1 MSPTESKNCVLNW
14 RGGVCRALTSAL
26 IVISALFA
34 GSSSLHAA
42 KKSEPLDN
50 DRVPEGISASDWQGI
65 WAAHEAWKHAIE
77 PVKGGW
83 QARNPAQQWTTTFDG
98 RGFEAK
104 PQGADWTWGLELRS
118 YGAGDEQRE
127 VGGAPPV
134 KTEDHRLAYH
144 WDDTVQEWYV
154 NDGRGLEHGFSVQER
169 PPGPADAPLTF
180 VLATRG
186 PLRAAV
192 TRDARAVDYRD
203 KSGTTVLTYSGL
215 RVWDADGRELDARF
229 VPAEDGVTLQVD
241 ANIARY
247 PLLIDPIAQQAYLK
261 EPGGVTPGALFGH
274 SVAVSGNTAVVGAP
288 NAKTPPSGV
297 VGGVAH
303 VYVRNGSA
311 WTHQAVLTPS
321 DPAENDLFGMA
332 VAISGDT
339 VMVGAPQR
347 DGPNGEN
354 DGPDENRGAAYVFFR
369 NGSIWSLQA
378 EFAPSDADTLGAGA
392 LFGASV
398 SVSGHTAVVGAPRL
412 FNALDVL
419 AAGFPFQT
427 TRAAYVFVRAGTTW
441 SQQAR
446 LPNPTDQPMDGF
458 GESVCVEGDTL
469 VVGAPRANKRI
480 NTNAGSIGGLLN
492 SLLTGA
498 GTAHVFVRSG
508 QAWNLQTTL
517 LDPNPVPDVGN
528 SGALFGTSV
537 SLSGETLVVGAR
549 GVDFPDSGGL
559 KDGAA
564 YVFTRSGSS
573 WQQQAQLVAS
583 NFEGLDEFGAAV
595 AVSGDIIVVGARG
608 EDGLTSGI
616 GSTPNDP
623 PNFNTNRDAGAAY
636 LFTRSGTAWTQRSYL
651 KASNAEPEDAFGF
664 SVAMSGNT
672 WLVGAPQ
679 EDGNGTSPTSNTAE
693 NAGAAYAFFVGPE
706 PVITSA
712 SSADGRVGS
721 PFAYQITSVGGT
733 PSSFDAAG
741 LPSGLVIDRATGL
754 ISGTPEAANT
764 FPVVLSAS
772 NTAGSGT
779 ANLVLKISPDV
790 ASLKFLPPRRTA
802 RAGKTARF
810 TLLVAN
816 DLTRTQDV
824 RVTFTSSNPGNV
836 RAPDPVT
843 ITARGKSRPNHGPR
857 RTSEPVSISLLSA
870 TIAEA
875 VTISATAGDQ
885 TTSTQLTV
893 KVPQ

>member
-1 MSPTESKNCVLNW
+1 MKKEILSNNLPRLPDQCPTAVCVF
-14 RGGVCRALTSAL
+14 GVLFLHCCLTPAIADRPQRASDPRVIEPAQPSG
-26 IVISALFA
+26 IVF
-34 GSSSLHAA
+34 
-42 KKSEPLDN
+42 
-50 DRVPEGISASDWQGI
+50 ASDWQSLR
-65 WAAHEAWKHAIE
+65 AAHTAREYAIE
-77 PVKGGW
+77 PTDGGW
-83 QARNPAQQWTTTFDG
+83 QARNSAQQWTTTFDG
-98 RGFEAK
+98 RGFETK
-104 PQGADWTWGLELRS
+104 PRNADWTWGLVLRS

-127 VGGAPPV
+127 ISGTPVV
-134 KTEDHRLAYH
+134 KTEGHRLTYR
-144 WDDTVQEWYV
+144 WDDAVEEWFV
-154 NDGRGLEHGFSVQER
+154 NDGRGLEHGFSVRER
-169 PPGPADAPLTF
+169 PPGPADAPLCF

-186 PLRAAV
+186 SLRASV
-192 TRDARAVDYRD
+192 TGDARGVDYRD
-203 KSGTTVLTYSGL
+203 KSGATVLTYSGL
-215 RVWDADGRELDARF
+215 RVWDADGRGLPARF
-229 VPAEDGVTLQVD
+229 VPAADGVTLLVE
-241 ANIARY
+241 AGNARY
-247 PLLIDPIAQQAYLK
+247 PLVIDPIAEQAYLK
-261 EPGGVTPGALFGH
+261 EPGGATPGAGFGH
-274 SVAVSGNTAVVGAP
+274 AVAVSGDTAVVGAP
-288 NAKTPPSGV
+288 ASKTPPSGV

-303 VYVRNGSA
+303 VYVRSGST
-311 WTHQAVLTPS
+311 WTHQAVLTPP

-332 VAISGDT
+332 VGISGDT

-354 DGPDENRGAAYVFFR
+354 NGPDENRGAAYVFFR

-378 EFAPSDADTLGAGA
+378 ELAASDADTLEAGA

-398 SVSGHTAVVGAPRL
+398 SVSGSTAVVGAPRL
-412 FNALDVL
+412 FSALDVL
-419 AAGFPFQT
+419 AEGFPFQT

-564 YVFTRSGSS
+564 YVFTRGSS
-573 WQQQAQLVAS
+573 TWRQQARLSAS

-595 AVSGDIIVVGARG
+595 AVSGDIIVIGARG

-616 GSTPNDP
+616 DTTPNDP

-636 LFTRSGTAWTQRSYL
+636 LFTRSGTAWTQRSYI

-664 SVAMSGNT
+664 SVAMSANT

-721 PFAYQITSVGGT
+721 RFSYQITSIGGEPT
-733 PSSFDAAG
+733 IFG
-741 LPSGLVIDRATGL
+741 ATGL
-754 ISGTPEAANT
+754 PTSLSLDPASGNITGTPTAAGT
-764 FPVVLSAS
+764 FAVTISAS
-772 NTAGSGT
+772 NAGGT
-779 ANLVLKISPDV
+779 NSVTLDLEIAKGFQRIVFPRPRDR
-790 ASLKFLPPRRTA
+790 FLRRE
-802 RAGKTARF
+802 GRF
-810 TLLVAN
+810 RLVAAATSK
-816 DLTRTQDV
+816 LPIA
-824 RVTFTSSNPGNV
+824 FTSSNP
-836 RAPDPVT
+836 R
-843 ITARGKSRPNHGPR
+843 I
-857 RTSEPVSISLLSA
+857 VSINGGIAKTRGWGRA
-870 TIAEA
+870 TIVARQPGNA
-875 VTISATAGDQ
+875 DYSAAAP
-885 TTSTQLTV
+885 V
-893 KVPQ
+893 RRVIAIR